1 MLVRH
6 STRIALAVAVALF
19 AAGSLSSTAAK
30 AEAMAESLT
39 LPDAEV
45 IAIRQV
51 FKTAT
56 DALVAGDWKVW
67 SEFWTND
74 AVLMPPNHPSI
85 AGLEKLRKF
94 VQVDLSALKDFK
106 QSDWTFEGRGDL
118 AVVTTGMEWIFKDGK
133 SKTGKQI
140 VVMVKDA
147 GGVWRAQRVIY
158 NLNGVS

>member
-1 MLVRH
+1 MLVRR
-6 STRIALAVAVALF
+6 SARIALAVAAALF
-19 AAGSLSSTAAK
+19 AAGSLTSHAAK
-30 AEAMAESLT
+30 AEVMAESLT
-39 LPDAEV
+39 LPEAEV
-45 IAIRQV
+45 TAIRQV

-67 SEFWTND
+67 SEFWTKD
-74 AVLMPPNHPSI
+74 AVLMPPNHPSV

-94 VQVDLSALKDFK
+94 VQADLSALKDFK

-147 GGVWRAQRVIY
+147 EGVWRAQKVIY
-158 NLNGVS
+158 NLNGNS